1 MGVFVVRISHVIIQG
16 QLSNPDEYSI
26 TSGNKWLDKF
36 ENLCVV
42 HTDLKQSRPSFVV
55 DWKNGRIGRWDHD
68 FEMSSGWTLKNVTL
82 TYIDKKGH
90 TILQV
95 QPEEFRFHYN
105 ISRNGVIKNWKVR
118 KKDFTSVLRW
128 ALGNLV

>member
-1 MGVFVVRISHVIIQG
+1 MVRISHVIIQG

-42 HTDLKQSRPSFVV
+42 HKDLNQSRVSFSI
-55 DWKNGRIGRWDHD
+55 DWKNGHINRWDHD

-118 KKDFTSVLRW
+118 KKDFTSILRW
-128 ALGNLV
+128 SLDNLFNE

>member
-1 MGVFVVRISHVIIQG
+1 MPMIRISHVIVQG
-16 QLSNPDEYSI
+16 TLSNPDDYKI
-26 TSGNKWLDKF
+26 TSGNKWLETF
-36 ENLCVV
+36 NNLCLI

-128 ALGNLV
+128 AMSNVV